1 MYMSPYMTE
10 VQGILAKIWQNISDM
25 EKLTF
30 SFFFLEIMHSKT
42 HIFIFFLEI
51 MHSNDN
57 YRVNMLTCYT
67 VHTFPILF
75 KE

>member
-1 MYMSPYMTE
+1 MIE
-10 VQGILAKIWQNISDM
+10 VQERLAKVWQNISDM
-25 EKLTF
+25 ENSHF
-30 SFFFLEIMHSKT
+30 HFFIA
-42 HIFIFFLEI
+42 I